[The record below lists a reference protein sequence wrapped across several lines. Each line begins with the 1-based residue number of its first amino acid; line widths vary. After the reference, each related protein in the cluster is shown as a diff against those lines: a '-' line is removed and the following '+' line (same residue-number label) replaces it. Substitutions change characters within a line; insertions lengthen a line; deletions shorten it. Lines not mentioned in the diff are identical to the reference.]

1 MKVHL
6 GSFNMD
12 TGIVYIYRH
21 KDRSIFEELGF
32 DTIRIINFYKL
43 IFLTT
48 HYANFGL
55 KIYRKC

>member
-1 MKVHL
+1 
-6 GSFNMD
+6 MD